1 MNIGGNTVTDTITN
15 TARDAIDKV
24 PMDNTTLMY
33 CVLVVISFSEKR
45 KKKAYHAINYLYV
58 SSIIGFLEEIC
69 YWIAL
74 LSQKQKQKRA
84 IKVVFHALLNNYI
97 YNYINIYKYI
107 KFGHF
112 KLF

>member
-24 PMDNTTLMY
+24 PMDNTTLMD

-45 KKKAYHAINYLYV
+45 KKKAYHAINCLYV
-58 SSIIGFLEEIC
+58 SSIIEFLEEIC
-69 YWIAL
+69 CWIA

-84 IKVVFHALLNNYI
+84 IKVVFHALLN
-97 YNYINIYKYI
+97 K
-107 KFGHF
+107 G
-112 KLF
+112 